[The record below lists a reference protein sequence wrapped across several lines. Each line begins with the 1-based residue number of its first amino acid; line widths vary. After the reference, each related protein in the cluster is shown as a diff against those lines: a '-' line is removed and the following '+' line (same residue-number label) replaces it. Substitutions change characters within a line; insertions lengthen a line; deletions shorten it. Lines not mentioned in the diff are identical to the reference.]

1 MESIILEF
9 IGFLKKKSDILER
22 EAVSSNKQD
31 QKQKFLKN
39 LENIDLGYICSI
51 NPFAANIQVLIKKDP
66 QIKPSS
72 SRFKKTKIKS
82 V

>member
-51 NPFAANIQVLIKKDP
+51 NPFAENIQTLI
-66 QIKPSS
+66 
-72 SRFKKTKIKS
+72 
-82 V
+82 